1 MKKIIMSMVSI
12 ICCAIIFMG
21 CTKESSLSPNIYE
34 NMLKNS
40 SFELNGTCS
49 YGYWNP
55 NFELDSE
62 LRILPF
68 EFSSDIPAGGGTCS
82 IVMFPNWGPPIT
94 LSQTVPAIIGSNS
107 YSLSFWAKKNG
118 VGGKTM
124 LYLKHQDSLIFENSM
139 DVKDTVWKNY
149 QIFDNITAE
158 AGDSIMISLSGGFSQ
173 LLTGKTYFDLIDLHK
188 VLIEK

>member
-1 MKKIIMSMVSI
+1 MVSTI
-12 ICCAIIFMG
+12 SCAILILG
-21 CTKESSLSPNIYE
+21 CTKESSISPQIGG
-34 NMLKNS
+34 NMLKNP

-49 YGYWNP
+49 TDNWVSNIHG
-55 NFELDSE
+55 DSDTN
-62 LRILPF
+62 IIHH
-68 EFSSDIPAGGGTCS
+68 SSDVPSGGGTCS
-82 IVMFPNWGPPIT
+82 IVMEPNWGPAYT

-124 LYLKHQDSLIFENSM
+124 LYLKHQDSLIFINSI
-139 DVKDTVWKNY
+139 DVKDSIWTNY
-149 QIFDNITAE
+149 EIFGGVTAT
-158 AGDSIMISLSGGFSQ
+158 ARDSIMITLSGGFSQ